1 MTEQE
6 LCSIL
11 GKNIKRFRNLYK
23 MSQESLAEK
32 IDVSTNFLSDIE
44 TGKSWLS
51 PKTLVKLAAVL
62 QTRPGDLLQTDDIP
76 PATDDFVS
84 KCTHEA
90 LFAVKQSIE
99 NLEQYFLL
107 KERLNDSA

>member
-6 LCSIL
+6 LCSVL
-11 GKNIKRFRNLYK
+11 GKNIKRFRALYK
-23 MSQESLAEK
+23 MSQEGLAEK

-51 PKTLVKLAAVL
+51 PKTLVKLADVL
-62 QTRPGDLLQTDDIP
+62 RTKPGDLLQPDDIP
-76 PATDDFVS
+76 LATDDFVS

-99 NLEQYFLL
+99 NMEHYFLA
-107 KERLNDSA
+107 KMSE